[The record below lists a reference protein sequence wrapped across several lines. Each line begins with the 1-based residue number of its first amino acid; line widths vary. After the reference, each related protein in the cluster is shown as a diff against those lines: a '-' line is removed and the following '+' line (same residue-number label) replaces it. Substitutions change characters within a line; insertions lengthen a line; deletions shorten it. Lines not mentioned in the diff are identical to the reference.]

1 MVKFMK
7 KNAKGKKT
15 VQNKKA
21 NNQRKTPFADAGEA
35 IGYGASQFFGMPGL
49 KGVGKLLGSGI
60 GRIFGSG
67 DYKVVGPE
75 PRMNVLKGST
85 PQFSSTRATNIVC
98 HREYVAD
105 INGTTAFT
113 NTSYAIQPANSTTF
127 PWLAQVAASYSQ
139 YRIHGMIFE
148 FKPLITDFITGG
160 APGVIILST
169 NYNADDPLF
178 TTKRQME
185 NSEFAVSIKPTDQ
198 IIHMIECDPKQT
210 SINELYTRSGAIPA
224 GQDYK
229 AYDLGN
235 FQIATQ
241 GNPVQLLGELW
252 VSYCIEFFKPELPVA
267 GFVVDSHTTR
277 YTAASTTI
285 DLGLTAIAQ
294 AGGITPSAI
303 TQNSVTYSNL
313 IPNTNYLWEWAT
325 TFSGV
330 LGSLATVAVTTGTAV
345 PGFISGAAANTA
357 PYSYIGSNSGSVYS
371 AVIKSSAAGV
381 IKMTVPGTS
390 SVASTTLGVDI
401 YLSLIEQTLN

>member
-1 MVKFMK
+1 MVKFNK
-7 KNAKGKKT
+7 KNAKGKKAN
-15 VQNKKA
+15 QNKKA
-21 NNQRKTPFADAGEA
+21 STTRKTPFADAGEL
-35 IGYGASQFFGMPGL
+35 IGYGASQFLGIPGL

-105 INGTTAFT
+105 INGTAAFT
-113 NTSYAIQPANSTTF
+113 NTSYAIQPANSITF
-127 PWLAQVAASYSQ
+127 PWLAQVASSYSQ

-160 APGVIILST
+160 APGVIIMST

-198 IIHMIECDPKQT
+198 VIHMIECDPKQT
-210 SINELYTRSGAIPA
+210 SINELYTRSGAVPA

-252 VSYCIEFFKPELPVA
+252 VSYCIEFFKPELPVNGIVA
-267 GFVVDSHTTR
+267 DSHITR

-285 DLGLTAIAQ
+285 DLGATAIAQ
-294 AGGITPSAI
+294 AGGVTAVS
-303 TQNSVTYSNL
+303 TQNDVTYTGL
-313 IPNTNYLWEWAT
+313 IPNTRYLWEWAT
-325 TFSGV
+325 TYNGA
-330 LGSLATVAVTTGTAV
+330 LASLATVAITTGSAV
-345 PGFISGAAANTA
+345 PGFISGSSANTA
-357 PYSYIGSNSGSVYS
+357 PFSYIGSNSGSVYT
-371 AVIKSSAAGV
+371 AVVKSSSDGI
-381 IKMTVPGTS
+381 IKMHIPLTS
-390 SVASTTLGVDI
+390 SVASTALGVDI